1 MLEKQANTVFLGIGS
16 NLGNKK
22 NNINKAKLFLQE
34 TNNLMIEKS
43 SNFYKTKS
51 WPDPKKPEY
60 LNIVLK
66 IKTNLA
72 PLNLFHFIKKI
83 EKKLGR
89 KISEKNSPREC
100 DIDILD
106 YDHKCLKLD
115 CEGDKIIIPHP
126 RLHKRNFVLIPLY
139 EISKKWTHPK
149 YKLNISQLLKQIDT
163 IDLRSITVE

>member
-1 MLEKQANTVFLGIGS
+1 MS
-16 NLGNKK
+16 
-22 NNINKAKLFLQE
+22 
-34 TNNLMIEKS
+34 
-43 SNFYKTKS
+43 
-51 WPDPKKPEY
+51 
-60 LNIVLK
+60 
-66 IKTNLA
+66 
-72 PLNLFHFIKKI
+72 
-83 EKKLGR
+83 R

-139 EISKKWTHPK
+139 EISKKWKHPK

>member
-34 TNNLMIEKS
+34 KNNLMIEKS

-66 IKTNLA
+66 IKTNLT
-72 PLNLFHFIKKI
+72 PLNLFYFIKKI

-115 CEGDKIIIPHP
+115 CKGDKIIIPHP